1 MEKVVPGDF
10 EERLNNSNRITTTSM
25 TTDHSG
31 IGLIR
36 KTFIFMPPTSDPI
49 SKMQNNMEVK
59 FPNRSKDFTEG
70 STHMAA
76 ER

>member
-10 EERLNNSNRITTTSM
+10 EERLNNSNRITTTSV

-31 IGLIR
+31 IGFIR

-49 SKMQNNMEVK
+49 SKMQNNTEVK
-59 FPNRSKDFTEG
+59 IPNRPKGFTEG
-70 STHMAA
+70 STHTAA